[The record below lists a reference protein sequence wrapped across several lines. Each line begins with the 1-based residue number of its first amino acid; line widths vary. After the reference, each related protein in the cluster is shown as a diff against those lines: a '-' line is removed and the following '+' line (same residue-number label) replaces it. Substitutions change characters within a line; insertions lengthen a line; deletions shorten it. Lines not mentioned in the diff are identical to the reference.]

1 MKNFLILG
9 LLAMLL
15 FSVSAG
21 LSIWLNQ
28 SKQPEQTE
36 KDKDK
41 DKDKAVA
48 KGPKSG
54 DPKETT
60 DVKSSPKVD
69 SPPPSSPETTA
80 KYIKEQQA
88 ANERRAAQL
97 DLIVRDLQTQREA
110 TEAALARV
118 MNELKNVSTE
128 STKLDALADE
138 LKKKKLEFEAGE
150 KKNIEKIAAMYDA
163 MTPETAAPILK
174 QMADTGRLDMAAK
187 ILVQMKERKVAP
199 ILEAMND
206 PALALQILDRVR
218 NLRPLNGPAAAPAPT
233 PVIPA
238 KGP

>member
-9 LLAMLL
+9 LLAAFL
-15 FSVSAG
+15 FSVSAA
-21 LSIWLNQ
+21 LSVWLNQ
-28 SKQPEQTE
+28 SKQPDATE

-41 DKDKAVA
+41 DKALA
-48 KGPKSG
+48 KGPKGS
-54 DPKETT
+54 DPKEAAPEPRPAP
-60 DVKSSPKVD
+60 PKD
-69 SPPPSSPETTA
+69 PAPPPGSPESTA

-88 ANERRAAQL
+88 ALERRAAQL
-97 DLIVRDLQTQREA
+97 DMVVRDLQTQREA

-128 STKLDALADE
+128 TTKLDALAED
-138 LKKKKLEFEAGE
+138 LKKKKLEFEVGE

-163 MTPETAAPILK
+163 MTPEAAAPILK

-187 ILVQMKERKVAP
+187 VLAQMKDRKAASV
-199 ILEAMND
+199 LEAMND
-206 PALALQILDRVR
+206 PALALQILERIR
-218 NLRPLNGPAAAPAPT
+218 ALRATTAPAPGPT